1 MGKTKWVDV
10 HADDFGVSVHAS
22 GDIVECLKDGM
33 LDSISVIPN
42 MSCFP
47 DCVRLY
53 QEQKASFKKEPLI
66 CVHLNVLDGKAVSD
80 REKIP
85 DLIDGEGF
93 FSLSWGRLFLMNFG
107 GKEKKER
114 MKRQLKTEF
123 EAQIGLVE
131 EAFDLKE
138 LRLDSHQH
146 PHMIPFVFD
155 VLMEIAD
162 KRKSGENS
170 QDNLRKVPV
179 RFVRLAKEPLSPLLW
194 QIVLYPTYSPVNLIK
209 NILLNI
215 FALQNC
221 KKLEKR
227 GISYELLW
235 GLLMSGSMDARRMK
249 ELFVHMVQYAKKKGK
264 VMEILFHPGR
274 MLKEE
279 RSGEYRKKGFLRF
292 YLSTDRNVEKESVY
306 SFGKLKV

>member
-1 MGKTKWVDV
+1 MEKKKWIDV

-22 GDIVECLKDGM
+22 ADIVECLKGGM

-42 MSCFP
+42 MSCFSA
-47 DCVRLY
+47 CVRLY
-53 QEQKASFKKEPLI
+53 QDHKASFKKEPLI
-66 CVHLNVLDGKAVSD
+66 CVHLNILDGKAVSD

-85 DLIDGEGF
+85 DLVDEEGF
-93 FSLSWGRLFLMNFG
+93 FCLTWGRLFLMNYG

-114 MKRQLKTEF
+114 IKRQLKTEF
-123 EAQIGLVE
+123 EAQIRLVE

-155 VLMEIAD
+155 TLMEIND
-162 KRKSGENS
+162 QGE
-170 QDNLRKVPV
+170 KPV
-179 RFVRLAKEPLSPLLW
+179 RFVRLAKEPLMPFLW

-209 NILLNI
+209 NILLNF

-235 GLLMSGSMDARRMK
+235 GLLMSGNMDAGRIG
-249 ELFVHMVQYAKKKGK
+249 ELFDHMVRYAGKKGK
-264 VMEILFHPGR
+264 MMEILFHPGR
-274 MLKEE
+274 MLEE
-279 RSGEYRKKGFLRF
+279 EKGGEYRKKGFLRF
-292 YLSTDRNVEKESVY
+292 YLSADRNVEKKSVKKLFITY
-306 SFGKLKV
+306 LENSHTYGKI